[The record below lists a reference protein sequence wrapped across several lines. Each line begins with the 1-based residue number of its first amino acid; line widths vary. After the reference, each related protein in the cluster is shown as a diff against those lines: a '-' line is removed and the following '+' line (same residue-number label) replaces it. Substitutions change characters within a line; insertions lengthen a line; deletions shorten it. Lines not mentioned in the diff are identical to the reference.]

1 MSPRLENLSQ
11 RYVDFLMRRYRWVLL
26 AGLLLS
32 GLAAYSA
39 SHFQVKTDFAELL
52 PQDEPSI
59 KDLERA
65 KARVG
70 GLSNMIVAVSSDDLA
85 ANRRAIDDLA
95 ERLNRLGPQYLRF
108 LKYHINEEKQFYDK
122 WKHLFAD
129 LADLEQIHDR
139 LAKKLRYERIK
150 NNPVLNL
157 DLDGEP
163 IEPVEFDLSDIREKY
178 EKKTSSYQRYVDGYF
193 TGEDGRLWVILVYPP
208 GSSAGVEFGK
218 RLVARVRQAAAEV
231 CTDRKVRLDEDMDP
245 LIRDGCKKK
254 YHPSMEIG
262 FTGGIVNA
270 IVEQEAII
278 QDIVLVTSICVLL
291 NLLVIFFYFRS
302 LRSVPIIGIALG
314 VGTICTFGISI
325 FIVHSLNTATAFLA
339 SIIVGNGINFG
350 LIQLARLYEE
360 LRAGKA
366 LREALAQ
373 AIAFTIQATATAALA
388 ASISYGSLIITNFR
402 GFNGFGYMGGLG
414 MILCW
419 LSAFTVQ
426 PSLIIAFERLFPVR
440 AQKKERALK
449 HGFFVAPLARFV
461 TRHGLSLHVIGVLL
475 AVGSVILAIPYL
487 RDPFEYNFN
496 NLRNQA
502 SRKSGPWALIRRV
515 DPIFPRR
522 LDPSFILADR
532 LDQVPLIA
540 AELER
545 NNTIGPHM
553 GLFTEIHSIYSF
565 LPSNQEKKLK
575 VLAKIRRQLSES
587 TLSWLSDEERK
598 DVERYRPPEDLRAMT
613 LDDLPEAITRMYT
626 ELDGRKGLIVLLYPR
641 DDRSVYDGKF
651 LIELSDASRTVR
663 LPDGEVIHSAGVGTV
678 FADMIKAIERDG
690 PRAVAV
696 SFLGVIAMVA
706 LLYRSSRFVLL
717 TISSM
722 VFGVLWMLGA
732 TALIGEKLN
741 FLNFIALPITFG
753 IGIDYSVNNLTRY
766 RIEGPGSIQRVLEN
780 TGGAVF
786 LCSLTTII
794 GYSSLLIADNRA
806 LVSFGLLANIGEVTT
821 LVAALVLM
829 PALITIIERRK
840 AFSKNSNVPAPP
852 PLGTPPVV

>member
-1 MSPRLENLSQ
+1 MTPRLQKLAL
-11 RYVDFLMRRYRWVLL
+11 RYVDFLMRRYPWVLL
-26 AGLLLS
+26 AGLLCS
-32 GLAAYSA
+32 GLGAWSA
-39 SHFQVKTDFAELL
+39 SHFEVKTDFAELL

-70 GLSNMIVAVSSDDLA
+70 GLSNMIVAVSSDDPS
-85 ANRRAIDDLA
+85 ANRRAIDDLVA
-95 ERLNRLGPQYLRF
+95 RLNRLGPQYLRF
-108 LKYHINEEKQFYDK
+108 LKYDINQEKAFYEK

-129 LADLEQIHDR
+129 LVDLEQIHER
-139 LAKKLRYERIK
+139 LAKKIRYERIK

-163 IEPVEFDLSDIREKY
+163 LEPVEFDLGDIRAKY

-193 TGEDGRLWVILVYPP
+193 TGEEGRLWVILVYPP

-218 RLVARVRQAAAEV
+218 RLLARVRQAAAEV
-231 CTDRKVRLDEDMDP
+231 CSDRKVSLSEDLET

-254 YHPSMEIG
+254 YHPSMEVG

-291 NLLVIFFYFRS
+291 NLLVIFIYFRS

-314 VGTICTFGISI
+314 VGTVCTFGISI
-325 FIVHSLNTATAFLA
+325 FIVKNLNTATAFLA

-360 LRAGKA
+360 LRAGKP
-366 LREALAQ
+366 LREALAA
-373 AIAFTIQATATAALA
+373 AIAFTLQATATAALA
-388 ASISYGSLIITNFR
+388 ASIAYGSLIITNFR

-426 PSLIIAFERLFPVR
+426 PALIILFERIFPWR
-440 AQKKERALK
+440 ARHQEKGPR
-449 HGFFVAPLARFV
+449 HGFFVAPLGRFV
-461 TRHGLSLHVIGVLL
+461 TRHGVSLHVIGVLL
-475 AVGSVILAIPYL
+475 AVGSAILAIPYL
-487 RDPFEYNFN
+487 KDPFEYNFN

-540 AELER
+540 AELNR
-545 NNTIGPHM
+545 NNSMGPHM
-553 GLFTEIHSIYSF
+553 GLFVEIHTLYSF
-565 LPSNQEKKLK
+565 LPAEQDKKLR
-575 VLAKIRRQLSES
+575 VLAKIRRQLSDS
-587 TLSWLSDEERK
+587 TLSWLSDEERA
-598 DVERYRPPEDLRAMT
+598 DVEKYRPPEDLRAMT
-613 LDDLPEAITRMYT
+613 LADLPESITRMYT

-641 DDRSVYDGKF
+641 DDRSVYDGRF

-678 FADMIKAIERDG
+678 FADMIKAIQRDG
-690 PRAVAV
+690 PRAVAA
-696 SFLGVIAMVA
+696 SFLGVILMVA
-706 LLYRSSRFVLL
+706 LLYRSLRFVLL
-717 TISSM
+717 IVSAM
-722 VFGVLWMLGA
+722 VFGVIWMLGA
-732 TALIGEKLN
+732 TALVGEKLN

-806 LVSFGLLANIGEVTT
+806 LVSFGLLANLGEVTT
-821 LVAALVLM
+821 LAAALLLM

-840 AFSKNSNVPAPP
+840 ERKKALLENNST
-852 PLGTPPVV
+852 L

>member
-1 MSPRLENLSQ
+1 MNPRLQNLSL
-11 RYVDFLMRRYRWVLL
+11 RYVDFLIRRYPWVLVV
-26 AGLLLS
+26 GLVCSAL
-32 GLAAYSA
+32 GAYSA
-39 SHFQVKTDFAELL
+39 SHFEVKTDFAELL

-70 GLSNMIVAVSSDDLA
+70 GLSNMIVAVSSDDLS
-85 ANRRAIDDLA
+85 ANRRAIDDLVA
-95 ERLNRLGPQYLRF
+95 RLNRLGPQYLRF
-108 LKYHINEEKQFYDK
+108 LKYDINQEKAFYEK

-129 LADLEQIHDR
+129 LVDLEQIHDR
-139 LAKKLRYERIK
+139 LAKKIRYERIK
-150 NNPVLNL
+150 NNPVLNM

-163 IEPVEFDLSDIREKY
+163 LEPVEFDLGDIRAKY

-193 TGEDGRLWVILVYPP
+193 TGEDGHLWVILVYPP

-218 RLVARVRQAAAEV
+218 RLLARVRQAAAEV
-231 CTDRKVRLDEDMDP
+231 CSDRKVALSEDLDT

-254 YHPSMEIG
+254 YHPSMEVG

-291 NLLVIFFYFRS
+291 NLLVIFIYFRS

-314 VGTICTFGISI
+314 VGTVCTFGVSI
-325 FIVHSLNTATAFLA
+325 FIVKNLNTATAFLA

-360 LRAGKA
+360 LRAGKP
-366 LREALAQ
+366 LREALAA
-373 AIAFTIQATATAALA
+373 AIAFTLQATATAALA

-419 LSAFTVQ
+419 IAAFTVQ
-426 PSLIIAFERLFPVR
+426 PALIILFERLFPWRVR
-440 AQKKERALK
+440 QKEKGLR
-449 HGFFVAPLARFV
+449 HGFFVAPLGRFV

-475 AVGSVILAIPYL
+475 AVGSAILAIPYL
-487 RDPFEYNFN
+487 KDPFEYNFN

-540 AELER
+540 AELNR
-545 NNTIGPHM
+545 NNSMGPHM
-553 GLFTEIHSIYSF
+553 GLFVEIHTLYSF
-565 LPSNQEKKLK
+565 LPSEQDKKLR
-575 VLAKIRRQLSES
+575 VLAKIRRLLSDS
-587 TLSWLSDEERK
+587 TLSWLSDEERA
-598 DVERYRPPEDLRAMT
+598 DVEKYRPPEDLRAMT
-613 LDDLPEAITRMYT
+613 LADLPESITRMYT

-641 DDRSVYDGKF
+641 DDRSVYDGRF

-678 FADMIKAIERDG
+678 FADMIKAIQRDG
-690 PRAVAV
+690 PRAVAA
-696 SFLGVIAMVA
+696 SFLGVILMVA
-706 LLYRSSRFVLL
+706 LLYRSLRFVLL
-717 TISSM
+717 IVSAM
-722 VFGVLWMLGA
+722 VFGVVWMLGA
-732 TALIGEKLN
+732 TALVGEKLN

-806 LVSFGLLANIGEVTT
+806 LVSFGLLANLGEVTT
-821 LVAALVLM
+821 LAAALLLM

-840 AFSKNSNVPAPP
+840 EKKRALRENNST
-852 PLGTPPVV
+852 L